1 MQNTQHLL
9 IAGFVALLVVL
20 GAINFKYFPLGFMG
34 VMRNPENRPRID
46 RSRFKAY
53 FTWVVGLTVLFGIYN
68 LAVTRDLGLV
78 AEATGAEL
86 FFLLAGLQRVI
97 LYKNDKSHT

>member
-1 MQNTQHLL
+1 MQNTQNLL
-9 IAGFVALLVVL
+9 IAGFVVLLVVL
-20 GAINFKYFPLGFMG
+20 GAINLKYFPLGFMSA
-34 VMRNPENRPRID
+34 MKNPENRPHID

-53 FTWVVGLTVLFGIYN
+53 FTWVIGLGLVFGIYN

-97 LYKNDKSHT
+97 LYKKDKSHT